1 MPAQIDPGFVS
12 VQVLDALDQKA
23 FDVELLDV
31 DEGRLFTQVE
41 VALLT
46 QVKREYLVI
55 SGKSAPHTP
64 LNAFGFDALVNTQS
78 LENFQGFLGIAN
90 ASG

>member
-1 MPAQIDPGFVS
+1 M
-12 VQVLDALDQKA
+12 DALDQKA
-23 FDVELLDV
+23 FDIKLLDV
-31 DEGRLFTQVE
+31 DEGGLFTQIE
-41 VALLT
+41 MALLA
-46 QVKREYLVI
+46 QVKRKHLI
-55 SGKSAPHTP
+55 MSRKSAPHTP